1 MGTVYFVHCI
11 DTEGPLMEAPD
22 VPFQMIKRVFGLDI
36 PASSE
41 NLRKLRKGEMPLN
54 GLEQSVADLV
64 DPRKMCLGT
73 WTEIDRSLEV
83 ITSPDYRRELPD
95 SMGGGWK

>member
-54 GLEQSVADLV
+54 GLEQSL
-64 DPRKMCLGT
+64 
-73 WTEIDRSLEV
+73 SL
-83 ITSPDYRRELPD
+83 IHI
-95 SMGGGWK
+95 